1 MPTYEYRC
9 DNCATNFDVV
19 QSFHDDPLTECP
31 TCGSPVR
38 KVFGSVGIVF
48 KGSGF
53 YKTDSRSGGSAT
65 KTAESRPLRQGGTVV
80 GPVGQRLRPSTL
92 RRGGASAGLRTPG
105 SNGSRTRRVEGSGG
119 SKDSAGPGVG
129 GSSGPS
135 GPTARGVGRLLELSR
150 TRWSAACRS
159 RVCRSRVPGR
169 GRSHPVDDASAG

>member
-53 YKTDSRSGGSAT
+53 YKTDSRSGGSAS
-65 KTAESRPLRQGGTVV
+65 KSAESTV
-80 GPVGQRLRPSTL
+80 PAAKSDT
-92 RRGGASAGLRTPG
+92 ATG
-105 SNGSRTRRVEGSGG
+105 SGSRTSDSGSGG
-119 SKDSAGPGVG
+119 SSDSSSSSSTTPAPAASTSSSNGSST
-129 GSSGPS
+129 GSSGS
-135 GPTARGVGRLLELSR
+135 TKSKGSTGSTG
-150 TRWSAACRS
+150 T
-159 RVCRSRVPGR
+159 
-169 GRSHPVDDASAG
+169 